1 MKIGIDATFILEEF
15 DGGKDQFLFNLLE
28 GFEKNKVGQD
38 FIIFCRKGMKGLFEK
53 IIPSSEIVEVYI
65 KEYCVVKILKK
76 LKILKVGKGVNDILF
91 RSFFYRN
98 IRNKYKI
105 NLLFFPKPITGFLKS
120 DIVTVV
126 IPHDI
131 QSISHK
137 EKYPLKTRI
146 IDYLFYK
153 LDFRLRD
160 YIISISE
167 FDKQEI
173 CDNFSKEKNK
183 VIKIYNPIKVREDIE
198 KISNIKPYILGINI
212 AYEHKN
218 IITLLKAFN
227 LIKDKIFHN
236 LILIGKVNSY
246 GETLKKY
253 VKENNLEDR
262 VIFTG
267 YIEERKL
274 YSLLKNSSLYVNPSI
289 FEGFGM
295 TAVEAMIL
303 EVPTLVACA
312 TAMPEVTK
320 NLCFYYKN
328 VYDEKELAEKIL
340 EILSVNLDEK
350 ELKRISNIMFDEY
363 NYKKI
368 AEQYYNLFLQKGAKK

>member
-131 QSISHK
+131 QSICCK
-137 EKYPLKTRI
+137 ERYSLKARI
-146 IDYLFYK
+146 IEYIFYK

-160 YIISISE
+160 YIISISD

-173 CDNFSKEKNK
+173 CNNFPSLSSK
-183 VIKIYNPIKVREDIE
+183 VIRIYNPIK
-198 KISNIKPYILGINI
+198 IKRDMKVLNNKSYIIGINI

-227 LIKDKIFHN
+227 LIKDKISHN

-328 VYDEKELAEKIL
+328 VYDEKELADKIL
-340 EILSVNLDEK
+340 EILSVNLDKK